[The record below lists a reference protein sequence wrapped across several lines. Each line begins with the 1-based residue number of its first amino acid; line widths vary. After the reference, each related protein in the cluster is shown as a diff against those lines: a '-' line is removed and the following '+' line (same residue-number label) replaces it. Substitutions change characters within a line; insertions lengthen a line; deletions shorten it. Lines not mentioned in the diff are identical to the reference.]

1 MKIGIFCHLIF
12 SLSNAEI
19 FERDRRF
26 PVPEQDLSKPP
37 YNAVVRFK
45 ADKGMCSGTMISDR
59 HVLTAA
65 HCIHDGSDYLY
76 PDGRLR
82 IGIHKKSLPSRGKS
96 KRSKGKS
103 RSRRA
108 TSSKSRRKT
117 KRSRRKRNKN
127 SKRLKTSNLKTRK
140 SFKWVK
146 LSQMHLPSGWTNP
159 KPDRL
164 NYEHDYAVITLAKPL
179 VTSFMNI
186 TIAPEKIHP
195 FHIRYPKGIRLFMNA
210 YDIEPR
216 DQMAVR
222 WCPLIGRTDDL
233 LWSECDSDKGGDG
246 AGIYMKHKQK
256 LGAGTRYKKS
266 KYVTSLIGV
275 NTGWTDIHEEKRLG
289 GSVRITPQKY
299 VTICTWITDGDI
311 EKCKALMNKELHSRP
326 FYNDE

>member
-1 MKIGIFCHLIF
+1 MK
-12 SLSNAEI
+12 NAENI
-19 FERDRRF
+19 FVEPRKDRDGRF
-26 PVPEQDLSKPP
+26 PISEDDLSKTP
-37 YNAVVRFK
+37 YNTVVRFK
-45 ADKGMCSGTMISDR
+45 ADRGMCSGTMISER

-65 HCIHDGSDYLY
+65 HCIHNGRDYLY

-82 IGIHKKSLPSRGKS
+82 IGIHKKSLPSRRKS
-96 KRSKGKS
+96 KRNSKNRR

-108 TSSKSRRKT
+108 ASSRSRRKT
-117 KRSRRKRNKN
+117 KKSRRKRNKN
-127 SKRLKTSNLKTRK
+127 FKRSKTSNLQSRK

-216 DQMAVR
+216 DKMAVR
-222 WCPLIGRTDDL
+222 WCPLIGRTNDL

-246 AGIYMKHKQK
+246 GGIYMKHKSAY
-256 LGAGTRYKKS
+256 GSGTRYKKS
-266 KYVTSLIGV
+266 KVITSLIGV
-275 NTGWTDIHEEKRLG
+275 NTGWTDIHEDRRLG
-289 GSVRITPQKY
+289 AAVRITPPKY

-311 EKCKALMNKELHSRP
+311 EKCKKMMDEQLHSRP
-326 FYNDE
+326 YYKDEN